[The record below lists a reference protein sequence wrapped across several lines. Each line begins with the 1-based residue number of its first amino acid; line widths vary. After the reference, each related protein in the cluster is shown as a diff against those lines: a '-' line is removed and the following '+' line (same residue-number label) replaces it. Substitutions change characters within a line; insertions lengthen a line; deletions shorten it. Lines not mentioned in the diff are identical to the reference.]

1 MKNQSAVEWLV
12 SILNK
17 EGFAP
22 VLTNEEIQQ
31 AEEMEKDQTIEFA
44 NSFYDNCVLQ
54 YGGLEKSAE
63 QYHNETFNK

>member
-31 AEEMEKDQTIEFA
+31 AKA
-44 NSFYDNCVLQ
+44 NLDASSLLMDH
-54 YGGLEKSAE
+54 G
-63 QYHNETFNK
+63 